1 MNISSDRPVAIIGCG
16 LAGLTA
22 ASHLARHGVPFR
34 IFEAAKVIGGLA
46 RSEFDDEGFTY
57 DFGAH
62 FITNRLAAAIGISA
76 KCRDMVRYGES
87 VWYRGQASSYP
98 FGLMRNPR
106 YVASAIKAR
115 VAGLTQPAP
124 TNAREAYR
132 RQYGSAL
139 TQEIAEPLTQAWSG
153 LPADKLSPAVAN
165 KFANSIGRTMML
177 KTAGWLT
184 HRTVAVGYSGT
195 VKETPHVWHVYPEGG
210 IATACDALAREIK
223 HRVELDAPVE
233 RIDVEG
239 ERVVGIH
246 VRGEAIPVSAVVS
259 TAPVH
264 VLPKLVHGTLR
275 LQPLARFQYRAMI
288 SVNVKLEGPSHLPD
302 VVTWLPERDFP
313 FFRLSDIGAGLPWL
327 VPAGRSLVTCDIGCA
342 AGDELWKTDDA
353 DLGRRCLAG
362 LDRIVPGTTMRYIG
376 CRVMRAALAYPI
388 FAADYET
395 ERQQIEQG
403 TGIEGLIS
411 VGRNGEFSHAL
422 MEDVYW
428 RTRRRL
434 MPLIERTRAGIRR
447 GASVH

>member
-1 MNISSDRPVAIIGCG
+1 MDISSERPIAIVGCG

-22 ASHLARHGVPFR
+22 ASHLSRHGVPFR
-34 IFEAAKVIGGLA
+34 IFESAKVIGGLA
-46 RSEFDDEGFTY
+46 RSEFDDEGYTY

-76 KCRDMVRYGES
+76 RCRDMVRYGES
-87 VWYRGQASSYP
+87 VWYRGQISSYP
-98 FGLMRNPR
+98 FGLLQSPR
-106 YVASAIKAR
+106 YVASAIAAR
-115 VAGLTQPAP
+115 VGGLGQPP
-124 TNAREAYR
+124 PKNAREAYR
-132 RQYGSAL
+132 RQYGHAL
-139 TQEIAEPLTQAWSG
+139 SQDIAEPLTEAWSG
-153 LPADKLSPAVAN
+153 LPADKLAPAVAN
-165 KFANSIGRTMML
+165 KFANSIARTMLL
-177 KTAGWLT
+177 KSAGWLT

-223 HRVELDAPVE
+223 HRVELDSPVE
-233 RIDVEG
+233 RIDVQG
-239 ERVVGIH
+239 ERVVSIR
-246 VRGEAIPVSAVVS
+246 VRGQDIPVAAVVS

-264 VLPKLVHGTLR
+264 VLPKLVHGTLK

-288 SVNVKLEGPSHLPD
+288 SVNVKLNGTTGLPD

-327 VPAGRSLVTCDIGCA
+327 VPPGRSLVTCDIGCA
-342 AGDELWKTDDA
+342 AGDEMWKTDDA
-353 DLGRRCLAG
+353 ELARRCLAG
-362 LDRIVPGTTMRYIG
+362 LERIVPGISTRYLG
-376 CRVMRAALAYPI
+376 CRVMRSALAYPI
-388 FAADYET
+388 YASDYEQ

-403 TGIEGLIS
+403 TGIDGLIS

-434 MPLIERTRAGIRR
+434 MPLIEQARAGARQ